1 MADLVY
7 IANAALD
14 RIGQSQIL
22 SLDDNT
28 TSARKAKL
36 HIYESIRQVLRAG
49 KWKSAT
55 KQAVPAQLSDVPLF
69 QWSYAYQLPNDF
81 IRMVKAVAATIPN
94 ASVPPQGSTLPVFG
108 DAYEVPDYAIQGK
121 VLLANDNVVQFN
133 YVADLTAVGNDVNV
147 TDAAL
152 TELFI
157 LKLAITLCW
166 PFQQSRTLRESL
178 VQEYQFQL
186 RKALAAD
193 AQDSKDPLVNR
204 LDDSEWIR
212 ERRFSTNA

>member
-1 MADLVY
+1 MADYVY

-14 RIGQSQIL
+14 RVGQSQIM
-22 SLDDNT
+22 SLDDTT

-36 HIYESIRQVLRAG
+36 HINECIRQVLRLG

-55 KQAVPAQLSDVPLF
+55 KQATPAQLADVPLF
-69 QWSYAYQLPNDF
+69 QWSYAYQLPDDY
-81 IRMVKAVAATIPN
+81 IRMVKVIAADLADTVTP
-94 ASVPPQGSTLPVFG
+94 GSALPVFG

-121 VLLANDNVVQFN
+121 TLLTNDTVVQMN
-133 YVADLTAVGNDVNV
+133 YVADLTMGDNDVNV
-147 TDAAL
+147 TDASL

-157 LKLAITLCW
+157 LNLAVTLCW

-178 VQEYQFQL
+178 LNEYQFKL